1 MPVSIALLRGVNVGG
16 AGRLPMPD
24 LREVLRGIG
33 LGRVE
38 TYIQSGNVVF
48 DSDLAPNLLVEM
60 IRAAIN
66 DRFAFRPE
74 VFVLGMADL
83 RAGLTGHGFSAAS
96 PESVH
101 VFFLSEMPAQLDEPA
116 MQALAAEGDA
126 WVLSPGRF
134 TLHTP
139 GGIGRSRLAKA
150 LHRFLP
156 GPMTARNLRTLAA
169 LLAMAEARA

>member
-1 MPVSIALLRGVNVGG
+1 MRGVNVGG

-24 LREVLRGIG
+24 LRELLTGIG

-48 DSDLAPNLLVEM
+48 DSDLAPAHLAEV
-60 IRAAIN
+60 IGGAIK
-66 DRFAFRPE
+66 DRFGFCPE
-74 VFVLGMADL
+74 VFVLEPGDL
-83 RAGLTGHGFSAAS
+83 RAALTGHGLASAS
-96 PESVH
+96 PENVH
-101 VFFLSEMPAQLDEPA
+101 VFFLSRMPAELDEPA

-134 TLHTP
+134 ILQTP